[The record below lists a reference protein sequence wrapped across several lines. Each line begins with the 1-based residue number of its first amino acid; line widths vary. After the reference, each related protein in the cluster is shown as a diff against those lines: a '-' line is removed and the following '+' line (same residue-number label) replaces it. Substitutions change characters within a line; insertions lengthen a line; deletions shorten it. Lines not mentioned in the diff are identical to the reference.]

1 VTLRFLL
8 DTNVVVRWLA
18 EPKKL
23 SRQQA
28 RILGEAMRRGEPLAI
43 SGVTLVEIAILLTE
57 GRHQV
62 NARLEDLF
70 ADLEANPVFRILP
83 ITIPIAVDAG
93 ALNFL
98 RDPADRTIVAT
109 ARVHQLRL
117 LTSDQR
123 IIDSKLVSV
132 IE

>member
-1 VTLRFLL
+1 MILRFLL
-8 DTNVVVRWLA
+8 DTNILVRWFA
-18 EPKKL
+18 APGKL
-23 SRQQA
+23 SREQV
-28 RILGEAMRRGEPLAI
+28 RVIREAERSGAPLALSASTLI
-43 SGVTLVEIAILLTE
+43 GVAILRRE
-57 GRHQV
+57 GRR
-62 NARLEDLF
+62 RLEGNIDDIF
-70 ADLEANPVFRILP
+70 EQLEVSPAFRVLP
-83 ITIPIAVDAG
+83 ITIPIAIDAG
-93 ALNFL
+93 ALSIL

>member
-1 VTLRFLL
+1 MTLRFLL
-8 DTNVVVRWLA
+8 DTNIVVRWLA

-23 SRQQA
+23 SREQL
-28 RILGEAMRRGEPLAI
+28 RVLGEVVRRGESIAL
-43 SGVTLVEIAILLTE
+43 SGITLIEIATLRRE
-57 GRHQV
+57 GHHRV
-62 NARLEDLF
+62 DGG
-70 ADLEANPVFRILP
+70 LEAIFNKLETNPIFRILP
-83 ITIPIAVDAG
+83 ITIPIAIDAG
-93 ALNFL
+93 ALNIL

-109 ARVHQLRL
+109 ARVHRLRL